1 MDPETESMS
10 KLKKEVNFISY
21 NWNRKSLLNNK
32 SPDKTGKKKWEKE
45 KNADKSEQR
54 K

>member
-21 NWNRKSLLNNK
+21 GARKE
-32 SPDKTGKKKWEKE
+32 KKKK
-45 KNADKSEQR
+45 KK
-54 K
+54 KVL

>member
-21 NWNRKSLLNNK
+21 GARKGKKKKKGPLNNK
-32 SPDKTGKKKWEKE
+32 SPDKTGKKEKE
-45 KNADKSEQR
+45 KKCR
-54 K
+54 